1 MGHER
6 SVRAQQRQKRHERKE
21 SQMRAN
27 IENAATARG
36 GKKGI
41 ENPSHPSARSTPHTD
56 SLQSHIYPC
65 HHQSNRDAPTR
76 PLCHRQRQSRPGSAG
91 SSGRY
96 SLVDAVDPLARDRG
110 GWRDGY
116 GTKGLWGRCREE
128 MGDGKKVER

>member
-1 MGHER
+1 MSVA
-6 SVRAQQRQKRHERKE
+6 SVRNSVKSGTKGKKKSH
-21 SQMRAN
+21 MRAN

-41 ENPSHPSARSTPHTD
+41 ENPSHPSTRSTPHTD
-56 SLQSHIYPC
+56 SLQSHINLC

-76 PLCHRQRQSRPGSAG
+76 PLCHRQKQSRPGSAG

-96 SLVDAVDPLARDRG
+96 SLVDAVDPLARDKG